1 MKIIVPLLLAFT
13 FISCDRLALGNKD
26 QTVSFNQALKCAS
39 VGVENLNSFHCP
51 WEIQNTSIVID
62 AYQGNSIDWDLMAS
76 DSRVAGVIHRASIGT
91 RIDTSYVSR
100 KTIAKNR
107 GYLWGAYHLGMK
119 GNTIA
124 QADLFLSLIGNETD
138 TLMFL
143 DLENTTSG
151 TFMTISEAIVFMEYV
166 YEKTGRIPA
175 VYANH
180 STTKLLSQ
188 SVATHPLFQQSRLWY
203 ARFKENVTDYPS
215 TFWPSYFLW
224 QFSSEINCS
233 STGSCLYNVPG
244 TQYDMDIN
252 IFYGTAAELEAQ
264 WNNN

>member
-1 MKIIVPLLLAFT
+1 MKNALFALTVFSL
-13 FISCDRLALGNKD
+13 ISCDRLDLSQKD
-26 QTVSFNQALKCAS
+26 QEVFFNQALKCAT

-51 WEIQNTSIVID
+51 WEIQDTSIVID
-62 AYQGNSIDWDLMAS
+62 AYQGNSIDWDLMAG
-76 DSRVAGVIHRASIGT
+76 DKRVAGVIHRASIGS
-91 RIDTSYVSR
+91 RVDTAYVSR
-100 KTIAKNR
+100 KTIAKSR

-119 GNTIA
+119 GNPIA

-151 TFMTISEAIVFMEYV
+151 TFMTIDEAVIFMEYV
-166 YEKTGRIPA
+166 YEKTGRIPV

-188 SVATHPLFQQSRLWY
+188 AVATHPLFQQSRLWY
-203 ARFKENVTDYPS
+203 ARFKEKVTDYPS
-215 TFWPSYFLW
+215 TLWPSYFLW

-233 STGSCLYNVPG
+233 STGACLYNVPG

-252 IFYGTAAELEAQ
+252 VFYGTNDELKAQ
-264 WNNN
+264 WNND